1 MERKYPFV
9 FLCAFKMDFIL
20 FPYGAFIK
28 ECLSLNFQWGNLSSK
43 NTGMHPVSDALPYVK
58 CLRLLYID

>member
-43 NTGMHPVSDALPYVK
+43 KYGNASSLRCTPVCKMFTIVVY
-58 CLRLLYID
+58 